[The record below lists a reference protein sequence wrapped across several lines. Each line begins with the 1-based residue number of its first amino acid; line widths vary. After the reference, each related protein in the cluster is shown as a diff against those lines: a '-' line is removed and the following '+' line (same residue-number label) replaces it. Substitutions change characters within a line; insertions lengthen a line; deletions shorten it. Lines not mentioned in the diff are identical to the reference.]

1 MDTFPQ
7 SAEFSIID
15 SLYNSYDILLSE
27 GDRIH
32 VYCEKCEDV
41 VCELTDKPVDE
52 MSVNELYKEIIDSH
66 REI

>member
-1 MDTFPQ
+1 MDAFPE

-32 VYCEKCEDV
+32 VYCEKCEDIVAEMEQDV
-41 VCELTDKPVDE
+41 VSDMGELDFYE
-52 MSVNELYKEIIDSH
+52 HIVNQH
-66 REI
+66 RKL